1 MNNFFLIE
9 DPITRLDVEYIDD
22 TLDSISDEIADK
34 EAWNSFDDMDDWQEP
49 DPEFEEAW
57 QERSNLEDIVI
68 MKTDISIEKVRDMSD
83 EELNNVLNRII
94 K

>member
-9 DPITRLDVEYIDD
+9 DPITRFDVEYIDD
-22 TLDSISDEIADK
+22 TLDDISNEIADK
-34 EAWNSFDDMDDWQEP
+34 EAWDSFDDLEEV

-68 MKTDISIEKVRDMSD
+68 MKTDIPIEKVRDMSD
-83 EELNNVLNRII
+83 EELNNILDKIEL
-94 K
+94 